1 MSEIQSFLNF
11 LKQQEVLCK
20 KKEAPSLGEHVEIPQ
35 EFKGL
40 VIGKGG
46 DNLRDIS
53 TQTGAKV
60 VRKDGEVYITG
71 GNEQQRQ
78 QAKLYI
84 NTIIVSSFL
93 HRIFIK
99 KEKQVFAIRC

>member
-1 MSEIQSFLNF
+1 M
-11 LKQQEVLCK
+11 
-20 KKEAPSLGEHVEIPQ
+20 
-35 EFKGL
+35 
-40 VIGKGG
+40 GKGG

-60 VRKDGEVYITG
+60 TRKDGEVYIASGT
-71 GNEQQRQ
+71 EQQQQ

-84 NTIIVSSFL
+84 STIIVSSFL

-99 KEKQVFAIRC
+99 SKNIPL

>member
-1 MSEIQSFLNF
+1 M
-11 LKQQEVLCK
+11 
-20 KKEAPSLGEHVEIPQ
+20 
-35 EFKGL
+35 
-40 VIGKGG
+40 GKGG

-60 VRKDGEVYITG
+60 TRKDGEVYIASGT
-71 GNEQQRQ
+71 EKQRQ

-84 NTIIVSSFL
+84 STIIVSSFL

-99 KEKQVFAIRC
+99 SKNIPF